1 MTVEYRDE
9 SEFSNELHSVSQI
22 ADALR
27 HKKFGKDVR
36 EAIAQ
41 AVEKLYGIGP
51 STVISGSPAGAYATL
66 AELKSAY
73 PNGQQGVFV
82 VAETGKWYLWDP
94 RKEVWIEGGNFQTPM
109 SQSEIEDGRIWGDG
123 TKSNSIGKAIRG
135 QILKEKTERIQSIE
149 QEKTERIQSIEQE
162 KTERIKSI
170 EQEKTERIKN
180 DEKLQG
186 QINLYST
193 ALDLKEVRLK
203 DNANNL
209 LWDGNNYV
217 TGNVYLPK
225 TDKTGTEEGVPA
237 DSSTVGYTFIGHLE
251 EYGLPILKIDNGM
264 IPYLVNKQ
272 SGKLK
277 DVNYSYNSSQNSIG
291 VNSILENGML
301 SEIKVQGNS
310 SVLYPKKNYTIKFK
324 NKKCLKPEWGY
335 HKKYVLKADWIDPSH
350 LRNEFGAYMWYLLRK
365 RKMTSDYELQ
375 NNNGETLIDNSGNNL
390 SGETRVNFLGPRC
403 GAIDSF
409 PILVVINGVYHGL
422 YSLTIPKDDWMA
434 GMGNGAKE
442 AIVSA
447 GKPSKATRF
456 EGLATVDAKGN
467 LSGDDFEIEYVSD
480 EDNQSWVA
488 TSLNDM
494 IQEVMDADSKDDIT
508 LLDVDSAINYLIFCL
523 YAENTDGFAKNF
535 LLDTWDGNKWFVT
548 AYDMDGTFGMMFDGK
563 VMLSPWDY
571 GINQIRKTNKLFD
584 KLIKLFSQEIKD
596 EWDKLH
602 NSYLNES
609 IVYYLISNK
618 AKDIPQA
625 AIDADRTRWPGLP
638 GTTMNNLNQILQW
651 ISTRTQFLQNEFNTI

>member
-1 MTVEYRDE
+1 MNNYANSRWKERGSFDK
-9 SEFSNELHSVSQI
+9 NILHSYQDIV
-22 ADALR
+22 DAIR
-27 HKKFGKDVR
+27 TAPYGIDTR
-36 EAIAQ
+36 EAMAQ
-41 AVEKLYGIGP
+41 MLMFLY
-51 STVISGSPAGAYATL
+51 STVQSIGDNFSIDMSPTDTFENVAK
-66 AELKSAY
+66 LKEKY

-82 VAETGKWYLWDP
+82 VQDTGHWYFWSELD
-94 RKEVWIEGGNFQTPM
+94 EVWKDGGSYQTPAPIDDIRKVDVKAT
-109 SQSEIEDGRIWGDG
+109 Q
-123 TKSNSIGKAIRG
+123 NSIKLKALLDNFT
-135 QILKEKTERIQSIE
+135 QEVDERKKIDADLIDKAASY
-149 QEKTERIQSIEQE
+149 
-162 KTERIKSI
+162 
-170 EQEKTERIKN
+170 
-180 DEKLQG
+180 L
-186 QINLYST
+186 T
-193 ALDLKEVRLK
+193 ALEFKEVRLK

-272 SGKLK
+272 SGKLT
-277 DVNYSYNSSQNSIG
+277 DVNYSYDSSKNSIS

-324 NKKCLKPEWGY
+324 DAKCLKPEWGY
-335 HKKYVLKADWIDPSH
+335 HKKYVIKADWVDPSH

-375 NNNGETLIDNSGNNL
+375 NDNGETLIDNSGNNL

-434 GMGNGAKE
+434 GMGSGTKE

-447 GKPSKATRF
+447 GEPSKATRF

-467 LSGDDFEIEYVSD
+467 LSGDDFEIEYVTD

-488 TSLNDM
+488 TSLNNM
-494 IQEVMDADSKDDIT
+494 IQEIMDADSKDDIT

-548 AYDMDGTFGMMFDGK
+548 AYDMDGTFGMMFNGK

-571 GINQIRKTNKLFD
+571 GINQIRTTNKLFD
-584 KLIKLFSQEIKD
+584 KLIKLFSQEIKE
-596 EWDKLH
+596 EWNKLH
-602 NSYLNES
+602 NSYLNEG
-609 IVYYLISNK
+609 IIYYLISNK

-651 ISTRTQFLQNEFNTI
+651 ISTRTQFLQNEFKTI

>member
-1 MTVEYRDE
+1 MADYSNSRWKERG
-9 SEFSNELHSVSQI
+9 SFSKDILHSYQDIV
-22 ADALR
+22 DAIR
-27 HKKFGKDVR
+27 TAPYGIDTR
-36 EAIAQ
+36 EAMAQ
-41 AVEKLYGIGP
+41 MLMFLY
-51 STVISGSPAGAYATL
+51 STVQSIGDNFSIDMSPTDTF
-66 AELKSAY
+66 ENVTKLKEKY

-82 VAETGKWYLWDP
+82 VQDTGHWYFWSELD
-94 RKEVWIEGGNFQTPM
+94 EVWKDGGSYQTPAPIDDIRKVDVKAT
-109 SQSEIEDGRIWGDG
+109 Q
-123 TKSNSIGKAIRG
+123 NSIKLKALLDNFT
-135 QILKEKTERIQSIE
+135 QEVDERKKIDADLIDKVASY
-149 QEKTERIQSIEQE
+149 
-162 KTERIKSI
+162 
-170 EQEKTERIKN
+170 
-180 DEKLQG
+180 L
-186 QINLYST
+186 T
-193 ALDLKEVRLK
+193 ALDLKEVRLR
-203 DNANNL
+203 DEQNQL

-225 TDKTGTEEGVPA
+225 TDKTGLEEGVPA

-264 IPYLVNKQ
+264 ISYLVNKQ
-272 SGKLK
+272 SGKLT
-277 DVNYSYNSSQNSIG
+277 DVNYSYNSSKNSIS

-301 SEIKVQGNS
+301 SEIKVQGSS

-324 NKKCLKPEWGY
+324 DNKCLKPEWGY
-335 HKKYVLKADWIDPSH
+335 HKKYVIKADWIDPSH
-350 LRNEFGAYMWYLLRK
+350 LRNEFGAYIWYLLRK

-375 NNNGETLIDNSGNNL
+375 NNNGETLSDNSGNSL

-434 GMGNGAKE
+434 GMGSGTKE

-456 EGLATVDAKGN
+456 ESLATLDSKGN
-467 LSGDDFEIEYVSD
+467 LSGDDFEVEYVTD

-488 TSLNDM
+488 TSLNNM
-494 IQEVMDADSKDDIT
+494 IQEIMDADSKDDIT

-609 IVYYLISNK
+609 IIYYLISNK

>member
-1 MTVEYRDE
+1 MNDYSNSRWKDRG
-9 SEFSNELHSVSQI
+9 SFSKEILHSYQDIV
-22 ADALR
+22 DAIR
-27 HKKFGKDVR
+27 TAPYGIDTR
-36 EAIAQ
+36 EAMAQ
-41 AVEKLYGIGP
+41 MLMFLY
-51 STVISGSPAGAYATL
+51 STVQSIGDNFSIDMSPTDTFENVAK
-66 AELKSAY
+66 LKEKY

-82 VAETGKWYLWDP
+82 VQDTGHWYFWSEL
-94 RKEVWIEGGNFQTPM
+94 ENVWKDGGSYQTPAPIDDIRKVDAKVD
-109 SQSEIEDGRIWGDG
+109 SNKKQLDALLADFEAVD
-123 TKSNSIGKAIRG
+123 TKASSNKKRLNDLLADFAN
-135 QILKEKTERIQSIE
+135 EVFERKKIDADLI
-149 QEKTERIQSIEQE
+149 
-162 KTERIKSI
+162 
-170 EQEKTERIKN
+170 
-180 DEKLQG
+180 DKLASY
-186 QINLYST
+186 LT
-193 ALDLKEVRLK
+193 ALDLKEVRLR
-203 DNANNL
+203 DEQNQL
-209 LWDGNNYV
+209 LWDGNDYV

-335 HKKYVLKADWIDPSH
+335 HKKYVIKADWVDPSH

-375 NNNGETLIDNSGNNL
+375 NDNGETLIDNSGNNL

-422 YSLTIPKDDWMA
+422 YSLVIPKDDWMA
-434 GMGNGAKE
+434 GMGSGTKE

-447 GKPSKATRF
+447 GEPSKATRF

-467 LSGDDFEIEYVSD
+467 LSGDDFEIEYVTD

-488 TSLNDM
+488 TSLNNM
-494 IQEVMDADSKDDIT
+494 IQEIMDADSKDDIT

-548 AYDMDGTFGMMFDGK
+548 PYDMDGTFGMMFNGK
-563 VMLSPWDY
+563 VMLSPWNY
-571 GINQIRKTNKLFD
+571 GINQIRTTNKLFD
-584 KLIKLFSQEIKD
+584 KLIKLFSQEIKE
-596 EWDKLH
+596 EWNKLH
-602 NSYLNES
+602 NSYLNEG
-609 IVYYLISNK
+609 IIYYLISNK

-651 ISTRTQFLQNEFNTI
+651 ISTRTQFLQNEFKTI

>member
-1 MTVEYRDE
+1 MADYSNSRWKERG
-9 SEFSNELHSVSQI
+9 SFSKDILHSYQDIV
-22 ADALR
+22 DAIR
-27 HKKFGKDVR
+27 TAPYGIDTR
-36 EAIAQ
+36 EAMAQ
-41 AVEKLYGIGP
+41 MLMFLY
-51 STVISGSPAGAYATL
+51 STVQSIGDNFSIDMSPTDTFENVAK
-66 AELKSAY
+66 LKEKY

-82 VAETGKWYLWDP
+82 VQDTGHWYFWSELD
-94 RKEVWIEGGNFQTPM
+94 EVWKDGGSYQTPAPIDDIRKVDVKAT
-109 SQSEIEDGRIWGDG
+109 Q
-123 TKSNSIGKAIRG
+123 NSIKLKALLDNFT
-135 QILKEKTERIQSIE
+135 QEVDERKKIDADLIDKAASY
-149 QEKTERIQSIEQE
+149 
-162 KTERIKSI
+162 
-170 EQEKTERIKN
+170 
-180 DEKLQG
+180 L
-186 QINLYST
+186 T
-193 ALDLKEVRLK
+193 ALEFKEVRLK

-272 SGKLK
+272 SGKLT
-277 DVNYSYNSSQNSIG
+277 DVNYSYDSSKNSIS

-324 NKKCLKPEWGY
+324 DAKCLKPEWGY
-335 HKKYVLKADWIDPSH
+335 HKKYVIKADWVDPSH

-375 NNNGETLIDNSGNNL
+375 NDNGETLIDNSGNNL

-434 GMGNGAKE
+434 GMGSGTKE

-447 GKPSKATRF
+447 GEPSKATRF

-467 LSGDDFEIEYVSD
+467 LSGDDFEIEYVTD

-488 TSLNDM
+488 TSLNNM
-494 IQEVMDADSKDDIT
+494 IQEIMDADSKDDIT

-548 AYDMDGTFGMMFDGK
+548 AYDMDGTFGMMFNGK

-571 GINQIRKTNKLFD
+571 GINQIRTTNKLFD
-584 KLIKLFSQEIKD
+584 KLIKLFSQEIKE
-596 EWDKLH
+596 EWNKLH
-602 NSYLNES
+602 NSYLNEG
-609 IVYYLISNK
+609 IIYYLISNK

-651 ISTRTQFLQNEFNTI
+651 ISTRTQFLQNEFKTI

>member
-1 MTVEYRDE
+1 MNDYSNSRWKERG
-9 SEFSNELHSVSQI
+9 SFSKDTLHSYQDIV
-22 ADALR
+22 DAIR
-27 HKKFGKDVR
+27 TAPYGIDTR
-36 EAIAQ
+36 EAMAQ
-41 AVEKLYGIGP
+41 MLMFLY
-51 STVISGSPAGAYATL
+51 STVQSIGDNFSIDMSPTDTF
-66 AELKSAY
+66 ENVTKLKEKY

-82 VAETGKWYLWDP
+82 VQDTGHWYFWSELD
-94 RKEVWIEGGNFQTPM
+94 EVWKDGGSYQTPAPIDDIRKVDVKAT
-109 SQSEIEDGRIWGDG
+109 Q
-123 TKSNSIGKAIRG
+123 NSIKLKALLDNFT
-135 QILKEKTERIQSIE
+135 QEVDERKKIDADLIDKAASY
-149 QEKTERIQSIEQE
+149 
-162 KTERIKSI
+162 
-170 EQEKTERIKN
+170 
-180 DEKLQG
+180 L
-186 QINLYST
+186 T
-193 ALDLKEVRLK
+193 ALELKEVRLK

-324 NKKCLKPEWGY
+324 DAKCLKPEWGY
-335 HKKYVLKADWIDPSH
+335 HKKYVIKADWVDPSH

-375 NNNGETLIDNSGNNL
+375 NNNGETLIDDSGNNL

-434 GMGNGAKE
+434 GMGSGTKE

-447 GKPSKATRF
+447 GKPSNATRF
-456 EGLATVDAKGN
+456 ESLATVDAKGN
-467 LSGDDFEIEYVSD
+467 LSGDDLEVEYVTD
-480 EDNQSWVA
+480 EDNQLWVA

-494 IQEVMDADSKDDIT
+494 IQEVMNAESKEDIT

-523 YAENTDGFAKNF
+523 YAEHTDGFNKNF
-535 LLDTWDGNKWFVT
+535 LLNTWDGNKWFVT

-584 KLIKLFSQEIKD
+584 KLIKLFSQEIKE
-596 EWDKLH
+596 EWNKLH
-602 NSYLNES
+602 NSYLNEG
-609 IVYYLISNK
+609 IIYYLISNK

-651 ISTRTQFLQNEFNTI
+651 ISTRTQFLQNEFKTI

>member
-1 MTVEYRDE
+1 MANYSNSRWKERG
-9 SEFSNELHSVSQI
+9 SFSKDILHSYQDIV
-22 ADALR
+22 DAIR
-27 HKKFGKDVR
+27 TAPYGIDTR
-36 EAIAQ
+36 EAMAQ
-41 AVEKLYGIGP
+41 MLMFLY
-51 STVISGSPAGAYATL
+51 STVQSIGDNFSIDMSPTDTFENVAK
-66 AELKSAY
+66 LKEKY

-82 VAETGKWYLWDP
+82 VQDTGHWYFWSELD
-94 RKEVWIEGGNFQTPM
+94 EVWKDGGSYQTPAPIDDIRKVDVKAT
-109 SQSEIEDGRIWGDG
+109 Q
-123 TKSNSIGKAIRG
+123 NSIKLKALLDNFT
-135 QILKEKTERIQSIE
+135 QEVDERKKIDADLIDKAASY
-149 QEKTERIQSIEQE
+149 
-162 KTERIKSI
+162 
-170 EQEKTERIKN
+170 
-180 DEKLQG
+180 L
-186 QINLYST
+186 T
-193 ALDLKEVRLK
+193 ALELKEVRLK
-203 DNANNL
+203 DNDNNL

-324 NKKCLKPEWGY
+324 DAKCLKPEWGY
-335 HKKYVLKADWIDPSH
+335 HKKYVIKADWVDPSH

-434 GMGNGAKE
+434 GMGSGTKE

-467 LSGDDFEIEYVSD
+467 LSGDDFEVEYVTD

-488 TSLNDM
+488 TSLNNM
-494 IQEVMDADSKDDIT
+494 IQEIIDADSKDDIT
-508 LLDVDSAINYLIFCL
+508 LLDIDSAINYLIFCL

-609 IVYYLISNK
+609 IIYYLISNK

>member
-1 MTVEYRDE
+1 MTNYANSRWKERG
-9 SEFSNELHSVSQI
+9 SFSKDTLHSYQDIV
-22 ADALR
+22 DAIR
-27 HKKFGKDVR
+27 TAPYGIDTR
-36 EAIAQ
+36 EAMAQ
-41 AVEKLYGIGP
+41 MLIFLYSATQSVGDNLDLDM
-51 STVISGSPAGAYATL
+51 SPTDSFGTL
-66 AELKSAY
+66 QELKQKY
-73 PNGQQGVFV
+73 PNGQKGVYV
-82 VAETGKWYLWDP
+82 IQENGKWYFWSELD
-94 RKEVWIEGGNFQTPM
+94 EVWKEGGVYQASAPIDDIRKVDAKAT
-109 SQSEIEDGRIWGDG
+109 Q
-123 TKSNSIGKAIRG
+123 NSIK
-135 QILKEKTERIQSIE
+135 LKTLLDNFTQEVDERKKIDADLIDKTASY
-149 QEKTERIQSIEQE
+149 
-162 KTERIKSI
+162 
-170 EQEKTERIKN
+170 
-180 DEKLQG
+180 L
-186 QINLYST
+186 T
-193 ALDLKEVRLK
+193 ALELKEVRLR
-203 DNANNL
+203 DNQNKL
-209 LWDGNNYV
+209 LWNGNSYV
-217 TGNVYLPK
+217 TGSVYLPK
-225 TDKTGTEEGVPA
+225 TDKTGIEEGVPV
-237 DSSTVGYTFIGHLE
+237 DSSIIGYTFLGHLE
-251 EYGLPILKIDNGM
+251 EFGLPVLKIENEK
-264 IPYLVNKQ
+264 ISYLVNKQ
-272 SGKLK
+272 SGKLT
-277 DVNYSYNSSQNSIG
+277 DVSYSYDSVKNSIG
-291 VNSILENGML
+291 ANSITEDGEL
-301 SEIKVQGNS
+301 SEIKVQGSS

-324 NKKCLKPEWGY
+324 DNKCLKPEWGY

-375 NNNGETLIDNSGNNL
+375 NDNGETLIDNSGNNL

-434 GMGNGAKE
+434 GMGSGKKE

-456 EGLATVDAKGN
+456 ESLVTVDAKGN
-467 LSGDDFEIEYVSD
+467 LSGDDFEVEYVTD

-488 TSLNDM
+488 TSLNNM
-494 IQEVMDADSKDDIT
+494 IQEIIDADSKDDIT
-508 LLDVDSAINYLIFCL
+508 LLDVDSAIDYLIFCL
-523 YAENTDGFAKNF
+523 YTENTDGFSKNF

-571 GINQIRKTNKLFD
+571 GINQIRTTNKLFD

-596 EWDKLH
+596 EWNKLH

-609 IVYYLISNK
+609 IIYYLISNK

-651 ISTRTQFLQNEFNTI
+651 ISIRAQFLQNEFNTI